1 MNLRRGG
8 LRLLFSLAV
17 LWLVY
22 WSFAF
27 VFRTPQSIALP
38 GIAQLPPAVAVSLVG
53 GAIFALWW
61 TVSGFRR

>member
-1 MNLRRGG
+1 MNLRQGG
-8 LRLLFSLAV
+8 IRLLISLTA

-38 GIAQLPPAVAVSLVG
+38 GIAQLPPPVAVSLVG
-53 GAIFALWW
+53 GAILALWW